1 MEGGYHVQNGIVVN
15 DANDAVHDGLAFT
28 WPFPQSAIGPQD
40 VLPLTDDFPE
50 SLETFGAL
58 DSLVRYQN
66 DPFDVLVRFS
76 IRFNDDTEYS
86 SSLSNAF
93 KILSPQKL
101 SLVKNDLQDE
111 RQIGDGYEYTYAPIK
126 YDKDGNRQF
135 IESTQDAVL
144 NKFQTYGAH
153 VAYQDSSRVYI
164 VGEHNEETSREGP
177 PDFIKND
184 VTYHAKLVRLMLR
197 DAITNGQ
204 RQTFFLEYFQLRRFF
219 TSAFK
224 HPDFNDPLV
233 LYTGQDTGQRRKALL
248 NTIRCMSTHLKFST
262 MALQDLATY
271 RLQFSRTLRDS
282 DSLLLPKIVN
292 LVKPGNNATVLS
304 KVLFAK
310 EKEYAYQNV
319 HATLWHLMT
328 GKNPFYEEDLGR
340 SEMFICRKDR
350 EKVVYLDANVR
361 GQLDTLRD
369 YNPLLSELSNPYLQ
383 STLNLVYRGLLVL
396 ANPSAFFPETSE
408 RLKEELSKV
417 TWPDMRV
424 HDALDLLSGLVF
436 ARRVESP
443 LNLVQLLH
451 QNLSALFGP
460 IRFGLSASVI
470 TCTRNNSDGRNSPVD
485 LSLMPLVGFCMYYK
499 KFTAEELNPNVFNDQ
514 ASRVLPVAFE
524 PSLATYPANLKEFHL
539 RFQYFLQ
546 AVLQTYEVEFDVL
559 PDLVS
564 QSVVRAPK
572 SVYPLTQNEVRP
584 GFRQL
589 SEASKKSMRTWY
601 ACVFKYLSPFQLHL
615 LSVFNTSFSPGTLK
629 VHKLQTQSLLEGS
642 LYGTESIGTVMRTFL
657 PEGPVVGLPVQQEVL
672 ADADVNAFDAFV
684 NQLAESPPD
693 VLPPLEVAE
702 EEAMPLGLP
711 WAVQVAAK
719 GPKAAKA
726 AAMNALEALDEPLD
740 VIPAQDFE
748 DDEEPPIFV
757 GNLVRP
763 RRRFGGPLPV
773 SKNLDI
779 RPFFEAPL

>member
-1 MEGGYHVQNGIVVN
+1 MEAGYHVQNGIVVN
-15 DANDAVHDGLAFT
+15 DANDAVHDDLAFT

-66 DPFDVLVRFS
+66 DPFDILVRFS

-86 SSLSNAF
+86 NSLSNAF

-126 YDKDGNRQF
+126 YDKDGNRQV

-144 NKFQTYGAH
+144 DRFRASGAH

-164 VGEHNEETSREGP
+164 VGEHNEETSQDSP
-177 PDFIKND
+177 PDYLKTD

-197 DAITNGQ
+197 DAITSGQ

-248 NTIRCMSTHLKFST
+248 NTIRCMTTHLKFST

-282 DSLLLPKIVN
+282 DSLLLPAIVN
-292 LVKPGNNATVLS
+292 LVKPGDNRTVLS

-350 EKVVYLDANVR
+350 EKVVYLDTNVR
-361 GQLDTLRD
+361 DQFDTLRD
-369 YNPLLSELSNPYLQ
+369 YNPLMSELSNPYLQ

-396 ANPSAFFPETSE
+396 ANPAAFFPEPSE

-417 TWPDMRV
+417 TWPDMRI
-424 HDALDLLSGLVF
+424 HAALDLLSGLVF

-451 QNLSALFGP
+451 QNLNAVFGP
-460 IRFGLSASVI
+460 IRFGLSGSVI
-470 TCTRNNSDGRNSPVD
+470 TCTRNTSLVD
-485 LSLMPLVGFCMYYK
+485 LSLMPLVGFCLYYK

-514 ASRVLPVAFE
+514 ISRVLPVAFE
-524 PSLATYPANLKEFHL
+524 PSLASYPLNLKEFHL

-546 AVLQTYEVEFDVL
+546 AVLQTYEVEFDAL

-564 QSVVRAPK
+564 QSVVRGPK
-572 SVYPLTQNEVRP
+572 SVYPLSQNEVRP
-584 GFRQL
+584 GFRPL
-589 SEASKKSMRTWY
+589 SLASSKSMRTWY

-615 LSVFNTSFSPGTLK
+615 LSVFNTIFSPGTLK
-629 VHKLQTQSLLEGS
+629 IHKLQTSSILEGS
-642 LYGTESIGTVMRTFL
+642 IYGTESIGTVMRKFL
-657 PEGPVVGLPVQQEVL
+657 PEGPVIAFPIQQQVL
-672 ADADVNAFDAFV
+672 AAADVNAFDAFL
-684 NQLAESPPD
+684 NQLAEQPTPESPPD
-693 VLPPLEVAE
+693 VLPPLELAPDD
-702 EEAMPLGLP
+702 EAPAGLP

-726 AAMNALEALDEPLD
+726 AAMDEVLD

-748 DDEEPPIFV
+748 DEEEPPIFV

-763 RRRFGGPLPV
+763 RRRFAGPLPV
-773 SKNLDI
+773 SRNLDI